1 MGGFYVLWSY
11 ASHMKETLQ
20 RSTLLSSPGPSF
32 LLSTSLPLS
41 LSSPLVS
48 IPFTPNLPNHA
59 VFHFSVLLSFFEN
72 VLFSFTVCFF
82 LSLCPTHT
90 LCFSSRDPH
99 VCFFSYLHVLLVVLS
114 LLPFSFRSLSILK
127 WVFPVHTG
135 ISPSRLH
142 FLQLIVRTQTNTG
155 LKRKGKRKCLF
166 PSATFVNVT
175 FHN

>member
-1 MGGFYVLWSY
+1 MHPTW
-11 ASHMKETLQ
+11 K
-20 RSTLLSSPGPSF
+20 RLSSAP
-32 LLSTSLPLS
+32 
-41 LSSPLVS
+41 LSSPL
-48 IPFTPNLPNHA
+48 LGH
-59 VFHFSVLLSFFEN
+59 HFFSPPLSLFLCPPLLSPSH
-72 VLFSFTVCFF
+72 LPQTSPTTLSFTSRFYFLSLKMSSSHLLCFF

-142 FLQLIVRTQTNTG
+142 FLQLIVRTQTNTW